1 MYNPQGVNRKSNGR
15 ESDIVEKWSRAFQY
29 IYFFHSLESFTMT

>member
-15 ESDIVEKWSRAFQY
+15 ESDIVEKIVSGVS
-29 IYFFHSLESFTMT
+29 IHIFFSQLSHLL